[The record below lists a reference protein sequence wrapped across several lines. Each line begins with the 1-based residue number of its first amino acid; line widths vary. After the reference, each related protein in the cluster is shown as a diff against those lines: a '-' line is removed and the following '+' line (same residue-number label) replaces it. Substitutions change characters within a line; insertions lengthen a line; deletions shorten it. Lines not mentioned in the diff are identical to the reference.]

1 MVFFNEYTLKKF
13 GLEGDCGICSC
24 TKCSKSCTDCDWI
37 AMHGPINCHD
47 GGIRYCPYMPK
58 PFEKPKGLFDSD
70 KIEDAKR
77 QAEELVFISM
87 DRNDIEK
94 ACKDREIKI
103 FRNRI
108 KMESELIKAITEE
121 ILKIQ

>member
-58 PFEKPKGLFDSD
+58 PFEKPKGLFDSAEACA
-70 KIEDAKR
+70 IEARVDAEN
-77 QAEELVFISM
+77 AFLAHAV
-87 DRNDIEK
+87 
-94 ACKDREIKI
+94 
-103 FRNRI
+103 
-108 KMESELIKAITEE
+108 
-121 ILKIQ
+121 